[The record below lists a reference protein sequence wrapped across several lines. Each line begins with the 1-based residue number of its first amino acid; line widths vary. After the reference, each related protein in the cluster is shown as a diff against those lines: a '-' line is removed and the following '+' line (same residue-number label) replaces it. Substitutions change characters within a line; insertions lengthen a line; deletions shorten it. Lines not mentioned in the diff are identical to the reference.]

1 MQKLSIADYFKKE
14 LKIKHNND
22 KLKEILN
29 YKKDSYYVK
38 LEKQVNGRDGLS
50 LYYEGDKGLT
60 AFLEDY
66 LELFDP
72 NIVSAQNTVIAVD
85 GKIRDLINNS
95 SDVLENKVKGQKKYS
110 VNEIRAMFSEFI
122 KLDEM
127 FLPKQ
132 NEINRWLKLRDIFK
146 K

>member
-14 LKIKHNND
+14 LEIKHNSR
-22 KLKEILN
+22 KLKEIQK
-29 YKKDSYYVK
+29 YEKDSYYLK
-38 LEKQVNGRDGLS
+38 LEKQVNGREGLS

-72 NIVSAQNTVIAVD
+72 NIASAQNTVIAVD

-95 SDVLENKVKGQKKYS
+95 SEELDNKIHGEEKYS
-110 VNEIRAMFSEFI
+110 LDEIRAMYSEFV
-122 KLDEM
+122 KLDEL
-127 FLPKQ
+127 FLPKYA
-132 NEINRWLKLRDIFK
+132 EISKWLKLRKIFK